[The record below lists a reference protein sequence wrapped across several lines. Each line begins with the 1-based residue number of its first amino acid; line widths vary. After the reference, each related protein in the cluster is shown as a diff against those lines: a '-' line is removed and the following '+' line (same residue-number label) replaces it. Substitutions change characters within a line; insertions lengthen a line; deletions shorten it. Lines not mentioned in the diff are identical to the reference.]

1 AKEVFNI
8 EGIVLPAAVELQA
21 DEKWPIDIRIAV
33 NGGEY
38 LGFVR
43 ENGSF
48 MVSGVPPGS
57 HILES
62 YHSDIYIPPLRVDI
76 SSRGKFR
83 ARKLS
88 HIRPKQ
94 IIKLPYPLFLKPLKR
109 RKYFRVREEWNIMDY
124 VLNPMVLL
132 MVVPLLLM
140 LILPRL
146 ISDPETKREIENI
159 QIPRIPSGVPD
170 FSDMLTSFLAGKRQG
185 ELQQKASPK
194 NAKAKR

>member
-1 AKEVFNI
+1 FNI
-8 EGIVLPAAVELQA
+8 EGIVLPAEAELQV
-21 DEKWPIDIRIAV
+21 DEKWPTDVQIAV

-38 LGFVR
+38 FGFVR
-43 ENGSF
+43 PNGSF
-48 MVSGVPPGS
+48 VVSGVTPGS
-57 HILES
+57 HIVEA
-62 YHSDIYIPPLRVDI
+62 YHPDIYIPPLRLDI

-94 IIKLPYPLFLKPLKR
+94 VIKLPYPLYLKPLKR
-109 RKYFRVREEWNIMDY
+109 RKYFRLRETWNIMDY

-159 QIPRIPSGVPD
+159 QIPKIPTGVPD
-170 FSDMLTSFLAGKRQG
+170 LSDMLTSFLAGKKQA
-185 ELQQKASPK
+185 ELQQKTSPRSANK
-194 NAKAKR
+194 KRN

>member
-1 AKEVFNI
+1 LFNI
-8 EGIVLPAAVELQA
+8 DGVILPADAALQV
-21 DEKWPIDIRIAV
+21 DEKWLVDIKISI
-33 NGGEY
+33 NGGEF

-43 ENGSF
+43 QNGSF
-48 MVSGVPPGS
+48 VVSAVPPGS
-57 HILES
+57 HILEA
-62 YHSDIYIPPLRVDI
+62 YHPDIYVPPLRLDI
-76 SSRGKFR
+76 SSRGKIR

-94 IIKLPYPLFLKPLKR
+94 VIKLPYPLNLKPLER
-109 RKYFRVREEWNIMDY
+109 RVYFRVREQWNVMDY

-140 LILPRL
+140 LILPRV

-159 QIPRIPSGVPD
+159 QIPKIPSGVPD

-185 ELQQKASPK
+185 ELQQKAKENPRIA
-194 NAKAKR
+194 N